1 MFQAADFDITDG
13 FNEFLK
19 SAVENLPAVFSTI
32 IILVLI
38 TLALKVILRRTEHY
52 LINKT
57 KCRAKSPGEY
67 EKRVNTLTGVLNKF
81 IYIIIWAA
89 GLTIMVARLGMNIA
103 PLVALAGVFGIAIG
117 FGAQSLVQDIINGI
131 LILFENQ
138 VRVGDV
144 AAINGTRGLVEAINW
159 RTIILRDVQGAV
171 HIFSNGSIKSLS
183 NLTKEWSAFVF
194 DIGVAYKEDV
204 DNVISV
210 IREVADGLEQD
221 EEFGKKIIEPVEV
234 FGLDKFDNSAIV
246 VKGRIK
252 TLPRQQRPVGREFNR
267 RIKIAFDEK
276 GITIPFPHLRIYT
289 GPPSDPLEVLLKD
302 EGSK

>member
-1 MFQAADFDITDG
+1 MFQISDFDITDDFSDF
-13 FNEFLK
+13 FN
-19 SAVENLPAVFSTI
+19 SALNNLPSIITGI
-32 IILVLI
+32 IILLLVSF
-38 TLALKVILRRTEHY
+38 ALKLFLWRAEHY
-52 LINKT
+52 IINKT

-67 EKRVNTLTGVLNKF
+67 EKRVNTLTGVFNKF
-81 IYIIIWAA
+81 VYIIIWAA

-103 PLVALAGVFGIAIG
+103 PIVALAGVLGLAVG

-138 VRVGDV
+138 IRVGDV

-183 NLTKEWSAFVF
+183 NLTKEWSAVVF

-210 IREVADGLEQD
+210 IREVAEGLEQD
-221 EEFGKKIIEPVEV
+221 KEFGPKIIEPVEI
-234 FGLDKFDNSAIV
+234 FGLDKFDDSAIV
-246 VKGRIK
+246 IKGRIK
-252 TLPRQQRPVGREFNR
+252 TLPRQQRPMGREFNR
-267 RIKIAFDEK
+267 RIKIAFDRK
-276 GITIPFPHLRIYT
+276 GISIPFPHRRIYL
-289 GPPSDPLEVLLKD
+289 GKPSDPLEVLLKD
-302 EGSK
+302 GS